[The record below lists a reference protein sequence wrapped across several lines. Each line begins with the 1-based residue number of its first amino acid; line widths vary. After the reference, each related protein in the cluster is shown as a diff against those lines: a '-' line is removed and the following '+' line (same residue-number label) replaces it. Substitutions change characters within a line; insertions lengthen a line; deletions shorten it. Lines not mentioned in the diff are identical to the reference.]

1 MIRHLAPGWKYWP
14 GLGILLG
21 IAVIFAAGIL
31 VHEPVTRWLL
41 GRVDALMRRIPLVKS
56 IYLSIRDVAG
66 YMSQDEASGFKQV
79 VAVRVQDMLLIGFVT
94 TEEVQGLPAAAEG
107 EKLIAV
113 YLPMS
118 YGIGGYT
125 VYLPKT
131 QVEPLDMSLE
141 DAMRLTLI
149 GGVTAKEAPRK

>member
-1 MIRHLAPGWKYWP
+1 
-14 GLGILLG
+14 
-21 IAVIFAAGIL
+21 
-31 VHEPVTRWLL
+31 
-41 GRVDALMRRIPLVKS
+41 MR
-56 IYLSIRDVAG
+56 
-66 YMSQDEASGFKQV
+66 
-79 VAVRVQDMLLIGFVT
+79 LIGFVT
-94 TEEVQGLPAAAEG
+94 TEEVQCLPAPPEG

-131 QVEPLDMSLE
+131 QVEPLDLSLE

-149 GGVTAKEAPRK
+149 GGVSAKSSVTDRG